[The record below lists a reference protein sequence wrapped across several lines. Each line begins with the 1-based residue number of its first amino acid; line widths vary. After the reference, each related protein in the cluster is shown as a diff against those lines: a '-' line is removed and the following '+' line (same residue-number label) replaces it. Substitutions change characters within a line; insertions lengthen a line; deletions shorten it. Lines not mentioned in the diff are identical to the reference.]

1 MANDVN
7 PTKRPPRYW
16 ENADFWKDGAERVV
30 TAFITGVVGMLT
42 IDVFNAASGISFG
55 DVLLV
60 GGVGAV
66 ISTLKALVGAT
77 NKNSTTPT
85 SII

>member
-1 MANDVN
+1 MTNDIQ
-7 PTKRPPRYW
+7 PAKRPPRYW
-16 ENADFWKDGAERVV
+16 ENADFWKDGAERVI
-30 TAFITGVVGMLT
+30 TAFVTGVVGMLT
-42 IDVFNAASGISFG
+42 IDVFNAASGITIG

-66 ISTLKALVGAT
+66 ISTLKALVGAA

-85 SII
+85 SLF